1 MKSSRGVSQ
10 VLQVALIL
18 ALTVSF
24 AYVAFRYVG
33 DFEVSKPTFVKIKI
47 DKVTEGNGKIY
58 HDQVVILRHIAGDPL
73 KVKDVKI
80 LLTVLHGGKVESCT
94 LQNFPWKFG
103 VGINKLPDDSVVGDD
118 LIDENPNHYSRY
130 LGEIGY
136 KSDGIWSQGETV
148 GFRIKKE
155 GVKLIKGDKI
165 EIAIIYKGST
175 VAEDSITV
183 C

>member
-24 AYVAFRYVG
+24 AYVAFHYIG

-47 DKVTEGNGKIY
+47 DKVTKDDKRF
-58 HDQVVILRHIAGDPL
+58 HDQVVILRHVVGDPL

-80 LLTVLHGGKVESCT
+80 LLTVFHSGKVESCT

-103 VGINKLPDDSVVGDD
+103 VGINKLPEDSVVGDD

-148 GFRIKKE
+148 GFRIKREAISLKE
-155 GVKLIKGDKI
+155 GDKI
-165 EIAIIYKGST
+165 TVRVECKGLT
-175 VAEDSITV
+175 VAEDSYTLR
-183 C
+183 